1 MQVANYSDFRKN
13 LKYYFEQVVD
23 GHEKLIIHRQDG
35 QSLVLISLEELNALD
50 ETAYITSQ
58 PKNAKRLKAAIREMN
73 EGSFLKKD
81 LSEE

>member
-35 QSLVLISLEELNALD
+35 QSLVLISLEELNALN
-50 ETAYITSQ
+50 ETSYISSQ
-58 PKNAKRLKAAIREMN
+58 PKNTKRLKASISEMN
-73 EGSFLKKD
+73 EGSFIKKSLK
-81 LSEE
+81 EV

>member
-35 QSLVLISLEELNALD
+35 QSLVLISLDELNALD
-50 ETAYITSQ
+50 ETAYIASQ
-58 PKNAKRLKAAIREMN
+58 PKNAKRLKSSIKEMN
-73 EGSFLKKD
+73 EGAFIKKD
-81 LSEE
+81 LIEE